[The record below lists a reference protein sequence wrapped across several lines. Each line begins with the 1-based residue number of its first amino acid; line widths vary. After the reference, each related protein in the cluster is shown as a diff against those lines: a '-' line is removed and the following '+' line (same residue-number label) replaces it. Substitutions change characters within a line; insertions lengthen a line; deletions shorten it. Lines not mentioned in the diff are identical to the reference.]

1 MNQQVQSEKQV
12 EISPSCEKNICRL
25 CKEEIHEGASKCYH
39 CGAYQSRWNWLIH
52 TPMFISFVMMCVA
65 IAQAILGYTQL
76 NEAKRER
83 ILASKAFEKAEQAET
98 TARSSATEVQELSRD
113 ARNQVSQIKTF
124 VETAR
129 QSLDSIKSV
138 SEFSL
143 LLAKAKND
151 NRPSFDAL
159 RKIAKNKEHKFHDIA
174 NQALIQIITDPQVTG
189 LLTYNID
196 WKKDHN
202 IDPAKASLNDFA
214 KIFSREI
221 SIRQPSVLTTMWQQT
236 RFPKAEKL
244 QALYEVITTTNSLRC
259 LHEACR
265 LMDEEAKL
273 GKNILAYELYAEWWG
288 KNRSS
293 YQKRSEVQPTDSLDK
308 K

>member
-1 MNQQVQSEKQV
+1 
-12 EISPSCEKNICRL
+12 
-25 CKEEIHEGASKCYH
+25 
-39 CGAYQSRWNWLIH
+39 
-52 TPMFISFVMMCVA
+52 
-65 IAQAILGYTQL
+65 
-76 NEAKRER
+76 
-83 ILASKAFEKAEQAET
+83 LASKAFEKAEQAET

-151 NRPSFDAL
+151 NRLSFDAL

-214 KIFSREI
+214 KIFSIEI
-221 SIRQPSVLTTMWQQT
+221 SIRQLSVLKAMWQQT

-265 LMDEEAKL
+265 LIDEEAKL